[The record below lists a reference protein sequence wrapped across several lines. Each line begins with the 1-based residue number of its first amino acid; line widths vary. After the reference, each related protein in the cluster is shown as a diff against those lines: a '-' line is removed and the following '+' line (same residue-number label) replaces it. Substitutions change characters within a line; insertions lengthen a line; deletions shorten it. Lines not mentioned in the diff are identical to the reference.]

1 MRIHRKL
8 KKIDGLLWLVFL
20 LITVC
25 KNFIKKVIGI
35 NTYNVIIIFM
45 MTLIGIYII
54 YGFIEY
60 IKKNA
65 KYDMKKDKL
74 GIIISSIMILLT
86 TSYLAYILII

>member
-1 MRIHRKL
+1 MN
-8 KKIDGLLWLVFL
+8 KKKRALDLFENPQKIKENRWIIWLVFL

-25 KNFIKKVIGI
+25 KNLIKKVIGI

-60 IKKNA
+60 IKK
-65 KYDMKKDKL
+65 MQSMIRKK
-74 GIIISSIMILLT
+74 IS
-86 TSYLAYILII
+86 

>member
-1 MRIHRKL
+1 MN
-8 KKIDGLLWLVFL
+8 KKKRALDLFETPQKIKENRWIIWLVFL

-54 YGFIEY
+54 IRFYRIS
-60 IKKNA
+60 KK
-65 KYDMKKDKL
+65 
-74 GIIISSIMILLT
+74 
-86 TSYLAYILII
+86 

>member
-1 MRIHRKL
+1 MN
-8 KKIDGLLWLVFL
+8 KKKRALDLFENPQKIKENRWIIWLVFL

-54 YGFIEY
+54 YDFIEY
-60 IKKNA
+60 IKK
-65 KYDMKKDKL
+65 MQSMIRKK
-74 GIIISSIMILLT
+74 IS
-86 TSYLAYILII
+86 

>member
-1 MRIHRKL
+1 MSN
-8 KKIDGLLWLVFL
+8 KKKALNLFENQQKIKENRWIIWLVFL

-25 KNFIKKVIGI
+25 KDFVKKVIGI

-60 IKKNA
+60 IKK
-65 KYDMKKDKL
+65 MQSMIRKK
-74 GIIISSIMILLT
+74 IS
-86 TSYLAYILII
+86 

>member
-1 MRIHRKL
+1 MN
-8 KKIDGLLWLVFL
+8 KKKRALDLFENPQKIKENRWIIWWVFL

-54 YGFIEY
+54 YDFIEY
-60 IKKNA
+60 IKK
-65 KYDMKKDKL
+65 MQSMIRKK
-74 GIIISSIMILLT
+74 IS
-86 TSYLAYILII
+86 

>member
-1 MRIHRKL
+1 MN
-8 KKIDGLLWLVFL
+8 KKKRALDLFENPQKIKENRWIIWLVFL

-54 YGFIEY
+54 IRFYRIS
-60 IKKNA
+60 KK
-65 KYDMKKDKL
+65 
-74 GIIISSIMILLT
+74 
-86 TSYLAYILII
+86 